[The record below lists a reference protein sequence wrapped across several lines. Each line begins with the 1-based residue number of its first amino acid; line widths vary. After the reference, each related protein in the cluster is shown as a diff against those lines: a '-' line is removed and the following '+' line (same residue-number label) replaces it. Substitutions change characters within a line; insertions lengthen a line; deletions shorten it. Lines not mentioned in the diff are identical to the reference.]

1 MDNEGEACHTEH
13 RMWKVWKAGKKRVC
27 AQTAGYCGE
36 AGAEKP
42 GLNWGVSGDEGK
54 EKNLVAVILLPAF
67 TYM

>member
-1 MDNEGEACHTEH
+1 
-13 RMWKVWKAGKKRVC
+13 MWKVWKAGKNRVC
-27 AQTAGYCGE
+27 EQSAGYCGE

-54 EKNLVAVILLPAF
+54 EKNLVTVILLPAF